1 MYSTASFTVL
11 IFSACSSGI
20 SISKAS
26 SKAIT
31 SSTVS
36 SESAPR
42 SSTNEALEVT
52 SPSSTPNC
60 STMIC
65 FTLSSVAVAMCG
77 PSLCKRMG
85 VWIGCCLLFYDFG
98 ILFYVGYGVLHGLD
112 GLSLFV
118 RNLHDKSLFQRHD
131 ELDSVE
137 RIAAEVVNES

>member
-85 VWIGCCLLFYDFG
+85 VWIGCCLLLYDFG
-98 ILFYVGYGVLHGLD
+98 ILFDLAYGALLGSDLFGLLVRDLHI
-112 GLSLFV
+112 
-118 RNLHDKSLFQRHD
+118 KSLFQSHH
-131 ELDSVE
+131 EFHSVE
-137 RIAAEVVNES
+137 RIGAEVVNE